1 MAVIAEFRIPGATP
15 EQVYEVE
22 QRNAQRASEL
32 GRAPY
37 DGMLFLAVAADGDGF
52 RAVTCWRT
60 EEAFRAVLDT
70 MLGPDLT
77 SLGLSAADVRVSPV
91 VSMAMSG

>member
-1 MAVIAEFRIPGATP
+1 MAVIAEFSIPGATP

-22 QRNAQRASEL
+22 QRNAQRAVEL

-37 DGMLFLAVAADGDGF
+37 DGMLFLAVTPEGDGF
-52 RAVTCWRT
+52 RAVTAWRT
-60 EEAFRAVLDT
+60 EGDFRTVLDT

-77 SLGLSAADVRVSPV
+77 SLGLAAADVRVTPV
-91 VSMAMSG
+91 VSMAIPG